1 VVVAETTWLTI
12 GLEVVSVDDT
22 NVVVKLL
29 GGSVEVDVADA
40 STSSNVREL
49 EPVVA
54 VVVV

>member
-1 VVVAETTWLTI
+1 MVVAETTWLTI
-12 GLEVVSVDDT
+12 RLEVVSVDDMS
-22 NVVVKLL
+22 VVVKLL
-29 GGSVEVDVADA
+29 GGPVEVDVADA